1 MSCGGSS
8 LFGPSSQYIK
18 VNAGDFVAVGGS
30 TTTEKL
36 VVSDLR
42 MPFKQILKSRIILK
56 PGQVNYLLNHLGLGD
71 NATFLAIKAIYDP
84 KSVIQD
90 DNYVNWSFYDSIGT
104 VNQFAQMMVL
114 TGNTTNRVKQIYLT
128 NPNTKYSV
136 ALEVMVAVVDDNYSF
151 FNDNINQ
158 TATTFTDLEYT
169 DIHSNVVGES
179 IVINDKSTPA
189 RPLIY
194 FMISNINSIE
204 RDGKILTV
212 DDNALSTILLAF
224 KTENDAIQAHSLLTY
239 IIENPDI
246 NIDLTPLDTQDPVIT
261 FYNGVGRI
269 NAEPG
274 VPVYNPILLDGHAYW
289 TVNDIYEDPRIT
301 GFSTADRF
309 IQYFSGHPG
318 PSQSG
323 TYPTLGLTFSTTISL
338 ATFGGTYSTL
348 DKSDLIRLLIYGVT
362 DNRDGQMSILPSNVI
377 LKNSMLTEVVGITGS
392 GTYSM
397 TFNYSDIAQNYL
409 DGVVVNLNIIA

>member
-18 VNAGDFVAVGGS
+18 VNAGDFVAVNGS
-30 TTTEKL
+30 NTSEKL
-36 VVSDLR
+36 SLSDLR

-56 PGQVNYLLNHLGLGD
+56 PGQANYLLNHLGMGD
-71 NATFLAIKAIYDP
+71 NATFLLIKATYDP

-104 VNQFAQMMVL
+104 INQFAQAMLL
-114 TGNTTNRVKQIYLT
+114 TGNTTHRVKQIYLT
-128 NPNTKYSV
+128 NPNTKYV
-136 ALEVMVAVVDDNYSF
+136 VYLDVMVAVIDDNYSF

-169 DIHSNVVGES
+169 DIHSHIVGES
-179 IVINDKSTPA
+179 IVINDKSVPA

-224 KTENDAIQAHSLLTY
+224 RTESDAIQAHSLLTY

-246 NIDLTPLDTQDPVIT
+246 DIDLTPIDSTDPVLY
-261 FYNGVGRI
+261 FY
-269 NAEPG
+269 P
-274 VPVYNPILLDGHAYW
+274 
-289 TVNDIYEDPRIT
+289 TVNNDLTKSYIQLNGLT
-301 GFSTADRF
+301 SSVGFDSA
-309 IQYFSGHPG
+309 QGS
-318 PSQSG
+318 
-323 TYPTLGLTFSTTISL
+323 TFSTTISL
-338 ATFGGTYSTL
+338 TDFGGTYSTI
-348 DKSDLIRLLIYGVT
+348 DKIGLFDLLVSDID
-362 DNRDGQMSILPSNVI
+362 DNRDGTMGMLASNI
-377 LKNSMLTEVVGITGS
+377 IIKDNTETVVSGVSATGS
-392 GTYSM
+392 YSM
-397 TFNYSDIAQNYL
+397 TFDYSDIAQNYL
-409 DGVVVNLNIIA
+409 NEVIINLNITA

>member
-8 LFGPSSQYIK
+8 LFGPSSQFIK

-42 MPFKQILKSRIILK
+42 MPFKQILKSRIMLK
-56 PGQVNYLLNHLGLGD
+56 PGQANYLLNHLGLGD

-90 DNYVNWSFYDSIGT
+90 DNYINWSFYDSIGT

-114 TGNTTNRVKQIYLT
+114 TGNTTNRVKQLYLT
-128 NPNTKYSV
+128 NPNTKYAV
-136 ALEVMVAVVDDNYSF
+136 ALEVMVAVIDDNYSF

-158 TATTFTDLEYT
+158 SATTFTDLEYT

-179 IVINDKSTPA
+179 IVIKDKNTPP

-224 KTENDAIQAHSLLTY
+224 RTEGDAIQAHSLLTY

-246 NIDLTPLDTQDPVIT
+246 DIDLTPLDIQDPVVNFNST
-261 FYNGVGRI
+261 AGVGGDYI
-269 NAEPG
+269 L
-274 VPVYNPILLDGHAYW
+274 YNDG
-289 TVNDIYEDPRIT
+289 IT
-301 GFSTADRF
+301 IGATFSTPYNTFAN
-309 IQYFSGHPG
+309 
-318 PSQSG
+318 
-323 TYPTLGLTFSTTISL
+323 GLTFSTSISL
-338 ATFGGTYSTL
+338 SQFGTYNTL
-348 DKSDLIRLLIYGVT
+348 TKSDLIGLLIDNVT
-362 DNRDGQMSILPSNVI
+362 DNRDGEMGLLPSNVI
-377 LKNSMLTEVVGITGS
+377 LKDGAQTEIVGITAS

-397 TFNYSDIAQNYL
+397 TFDYSDIAQNYL
-409 DGVVVNLNIIA
+409 DGVIINLNIIA

>member
-1 MSCGGSS
+1 MSIGCGSS

-18 VNAGDFVAVGGS
+18 VNAGDFVAVNGS
-30 TTTEKL
+30 NASEKMSL
-36 VVSDLR
+36 SDLR

-56 PGQVNYLLNHLGLGD
+56 PGQANYLLNHLGMGD
-71 NATFLAIKAIYDP
+71 NATFLLIKASYDP

-90 DNYVNWSFYDSIGT
+90 DNYVDWSFYDSIGT
-104 VNQFAQMMVL
+104 INQFAQVMLL
-114 TGNTTNRVKQIYLT
+114 TGNTTHRVKQIYLT

-136 ALEVMVAVVDDNYSF
+136 SLDVMVAVIDDNYSF

-158 TATTFTDLEYT
+158 TATSFTDLEYV
-169 DIHSNVVGES
+169 DIHTHVPGES
-179 IVINDKSTPA
+179 IVINDKSTPV

-194 FMISNINSIE
+194 FMINNINSIE

-246 NIDLTPLDTQDPVIT
+246 DIDLTPLDNQDPV
-261 FYNGVGRI
+261 
-269 NAEPG
+269 
-274 VPVYNPILLDGHAYW
+274 VYFN
-289 TVNDIYEDPRIT
+289 
-301 GFSTADRF
+301 STA
-309 IQYFSGHPG
+309 
-318 PSQSG
+318 G
-323 TYPTLGLTFSTTISL
+323 TGGDYILYNDGITIGATFSTPYNTLTDGFTFSTSISL
-338 ATFGGTYSTL
+338 AQFGTYNILT
-348 DKSDLIRLLIYGVT
+348 KSDLIGLLIDNIT
-362 DNRDGQMSILPSNVI
+362 DNRDGQMGLLPSNII
-377 LKNSMLTEVVGITGS
+377 LKNYELTEVVGITAS

>member
-8 LFGPSSQYIK
+8 LFGPSSQFIK
-18 VNAGDFVAVGGS
+18 VNAGDFVAVNGS
-30 TTTEKL
+30 VTSEKL
-36 VVSDLR
+36 IVSDLR
-42 MPFKQILKSRIILK
+42 MPFKQILKSRVILK
-56 PGQVNYLLNHLGLGD
+56 AGQANYLLNHLGMGD

-90 DNYVNWSFYDSIGT
+90 DNYVSWSFYDSLGT

-114 TGNTTNRVKQIYLT
+114 TGNNTNRVKQLYLT
-128 NPNTKYSV
+128 NPNIKYAV
-136 ALEVMVAVVDDNYSF
+136 ALEVMVAVIDDNYSF

-158 TATTFTDLEYT
+158 TATSFTDLEYT

-179 IVINDKSTPA
+179 IVIKDKNTPP

-194 FMISNINSIE
+194 FMINNINSIE

-246 NIDLTPLDTQDPVIT
+246 DIDLTAMDMQDPVVHFNSTAGAGGDYILYNDGIT
-261 FYNGVGRI
+261 IG
-269 NAEPG
+269 A
-274 VPVYNPILLDGHAYW
+274 
-289 TVNDIYEDPRIT
+289 T
-301 GFSTADRF
+301 FSTPYNTF
-309 IQYFSGHPG
+309 NN
-318 PSQSG
+318 
-323 TYPTLGLTFSTTISL
+323 GLTFSTSISL
-338 ATFGGTYSTL
+338 SQFGTYNTL
-348 DKSDLIRLLIYGVT
+348 TKSDLIGLIIDNVT
-362 DNRDGQMSILPSNVI
+362 DNRDGDMSLLPSNVI
-377 LKNSMLTEVVGITGS
+377 LKNSSLTEVAGITAS

-397 TFNYSDIAQNYL
+397 TFDYSDIAQNYL